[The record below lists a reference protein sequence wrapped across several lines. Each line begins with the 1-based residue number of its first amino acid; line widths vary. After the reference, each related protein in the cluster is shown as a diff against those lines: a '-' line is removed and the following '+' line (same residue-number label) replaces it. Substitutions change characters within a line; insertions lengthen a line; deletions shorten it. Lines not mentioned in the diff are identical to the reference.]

1 MKRKKKAGGYN
12 LRKCLAWDRA
22 FFTDEG
28 IFLFSF
34 SFFFFAFLLVLL
46 LLEKKE
52 FNFSLM
58 YFFLVLG
65 VLNSTELSLI
75 SGNID
80 KSSGEKLLVIEEEIE
95 SLSGD
100 SQDLQALENN
110 LFKELSYPTLTTF
123 SRNSVSIFKHRLL
136 SSPHYKMNFV
146 VFLFGN
152 RK

>member
-12 LRKCLAWDRA
+12 LRKSLAWDRA

-80 KSSGEKLLVIEEEIE
+80 KSSGEKLLVIEEEVE

-110 LFKELSYPTLTTF
+110 LFKELPLN
-123 SRNSVSIFKHRLL
+123 NSNKKEEKKIGSSLPPRSSGSTPRSAVS
-136 SSPHYKMNFV
+136 
-146 VFLFGN
+146 
-152 RK
+152 